1 MCIHSPPRSTIAS
14 TQLSTK
20 VERTSFSG
28 PIRFVSLFSVFFM
41 VPYLANMGAAEA
53 VFGGSDVCLQGR
65 AGLVC
70 DTNAHQS
77 AT

>member
-1 MCIHSPPRSTIAS
+1 
-14 TQLSTK
+14 
-20 VERTSFSG
+20 
-28 PIRFVSLFSVFFM
+28 M

-70 DTNAHQS
+70 DPNAHQS
-77 AT
+77 ATQSAHLLRVLCTEKMTIAFFENRNLIID